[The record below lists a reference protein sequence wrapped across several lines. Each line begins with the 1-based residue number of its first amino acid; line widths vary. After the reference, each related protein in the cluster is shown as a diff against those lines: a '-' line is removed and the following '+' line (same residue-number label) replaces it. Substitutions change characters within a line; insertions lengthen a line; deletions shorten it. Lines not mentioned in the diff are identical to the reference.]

1 MATRTGRKTD
11 RESRPRLLKDFL
23 IEDHHSHSKPLPP
36 CKRPTEVPQ
45 AATTAIS
52 AIHKVMIKMVRL
64 LPFAPIKS
72 PAAGSRGSRVDLRG
86 EGPTTMVRVKDI
98 LRWGL
103 VEENDED
110 FTAPSENNDGHL
122 YYDSPNRCTCT
133 TVSTTAAGS
142 KRSSWCDSDF
152 TAEDIP
158 SCFGDISVVG
168 DEKTE
173 KVGKEN
179 LRPPDES
186 VGGGGGHFITEEN
199 KMAPQVELG
208 AIEKEQH
215 SPVSVLESPFREL
228 DESFNSHRILTA
240 GGYSTRSYSNEEDS
254 FDEWEV
260 EEKRQAYF
268 RDMEIMAA
276 AAVEEIITSRWPYK
290 FEEERDELY
299 LLLEHQ
305 VFNDL
310 LVEEVLVD
318 LFIMH

>member
-1 MATRTGRKTD
+1 MATRTSRKTR

-23 IEDHHSHSKPLPP
+23 IEDHHSHSKPPPP
-36 CKRPTEVPQ
+36 CKRPTEVGQ

-64 LPFAPIKS
+64 LPFKS
-72 PAAGSRGSRVDLRG
+72 PAVASRGNRVDLRG
-86 EGPTTMVRVKDI
+86 EGPTTMVTVKDI

-103 VEENDED
+103 VEENDAD
-110 FTAPSENNDGHL
+110 FTAPSDTNDGHL

-158 SCFGDISVVG
+158 SCFGDIAVVG

-199 KMAPQVELG
+199 KMVPQQVELG

-215 SPVSVLESPFREL
+215 SPVSVLESPFRES

-240 GGYSTRSYSNEEDS
+240 GDQSMHILITFHS
-254 FDEWEV
+254 F
-260 EEKRQAYF
+260 
-268 RDMEIMAA
+268 
-276 AAVEEIITSRWPYK
+276 
-290 FEEERDELY
+290 L
-299 LLLEHQ
+299 
-305 VFNDL
+305 
-310 LVEEVLVD
+310 
-318 LFIMH
+318 